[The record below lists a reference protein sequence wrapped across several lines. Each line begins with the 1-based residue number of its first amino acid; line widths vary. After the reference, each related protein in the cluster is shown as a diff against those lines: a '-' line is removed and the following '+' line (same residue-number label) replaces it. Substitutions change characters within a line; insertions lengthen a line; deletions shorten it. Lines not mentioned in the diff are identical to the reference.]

1 MGSGAEAGGPGIAAA
16 AVATVPLQSFAPGAT
31 PPVRGA
37 PPLPDCQSLN
47 PIDLVRAD
55 EALVVVST
63 IDPSNY
69 PMLDRIPPLDSAQ
82 MQSWISSIDMTQS
95 VSRP

>member
-16 AVATVPLQSFAPGAT
+16 EVATVPVQSFAPGAT

-47 PIDLVRAD
+47 SIDLVRAD